1 MIDTTNTAIG
11 GIYFS
16 IVTIK
21 TNIAVSKRELL

>member
-1 MIDTTNTAIG
+1 MIDAANTAIG

-16 IVTIK
+16 IAMIR